1 MSETTGA
8 KVTVS
13 SHVAELRR
21 HPIRG
26 VLWGLM
32 TGVGL
37 TLVLV
42 VAKVIDL
49 DLTMMIVVTV
59 IATLMGVIWS
69 TVGPAK
75 EPTGPPPATMTAS
88 AAPAPSRFDDFTDP
102 ADAGTAHEPDRPLAV
117 PDAPGDDSVVESG
130 DDTEPHGDDD

>member
-1 MSETTGA
+1 MNETKGA
-8 KVTVS
+8 KVTLTAQP
-13 SHVAELRR
+13 AELRR

-32 TGVGL
+32 TGIGL

-42 VAKVIDL
+42 ITKVIDL

-59 IATLMGVIWS
+59 IATLLGVLWS

-75 EPTGPPPATMTAS
+75 EPKGPPPATMTAS
-88 AAPAPSRFDDFTDP
+88 TAPTPSRFDDFTDP
-102 ADAGTAHEPDRPLAV
+102 ADPDAPDAPDRPLEV
-117 PDAPGDDSVVESG
+117 PDGTGDGPVAESG
-130 DDTEPHGDDD
+130 GDTERRDDD